1 MWFDHISDRI
11 HIYIYM
17 YMYMYVCVCVCVCV
31 YIYIYAYVYKK
42 DKAFWLQRN
51 YAFVMNLSSR
61 ISRLNNSVFVAE
73 DSFFEF
79 VRVKSA
85 SKLEMLT
92 TFFMARSSWF
102 TLIID

>member
-1 MWFDHISDRI
+1 
-11 HIYIYM
+11 
-17 YMYMYVCVCVCVCV
+17 MYVCVYVYVYV

-102 TLIID
+102 TLIIDWSWFTKWAMASSSRLFF